1 MIVAIE
7 GSVYESCIL
16 CLPSEDDGTDRTV
29 TLLRDDDLR
38 LMRMLRIFI
47 IVLITIQEHH
57 DIGILLDRT
66 GLSQVGQHRTMIRTL
81 LYRSRQLGKGDNR
94 TLHLSCN
101 RLQGT
106 GDLRDLLLTALAATS
121 ATGHELEV
129 VDDDEVESLFE
140 LLLTALGA
148 ELSDRNTRCI
158 IDGDIC
164 ICDTVDG
171 IDQLAPVLIR
181 EGTLTE
187 LICIDERLHRE
198 HTVDELL
205 PAHFE

>member
-1 MIVAIE
+1 MEPKV
-7 GSVYESCIL
+7 S
-16 CLPSEDDGTDRTV
+16 
-29 TLLRDDDLR
+29 
-38 LMRMLRIFI
+38 I
-47 IVLITIQEHH
+47 IVPVYNAEKSLARCVDSILNQEF
-57 DIGILLDRT
+57 
-66 GLSQVGQHRTMIRTL
+66 
-81 LYRSRQLGKGDNR
+81 
-94 TLHLSCN
+94 
-101 RLQGT
+101 
-106 GDLRDLLLTALAATS
+106 RD
-121 ATGHELEV
+121 
-129 VDDDEVESLFE
+129 FE

-187 LICIDERLHRE
+187 LIRIDERLHRE

-205 PAHFE
+205 PAHLE